1 MIMRFIFALFIA
13 IPILEM
19 VVLIQVGQQIGAL
32 WTIVLVLLTAFIG
45 INLLRYQGLSTLS
58 RATWRMQSGQIPA
71 QEMLE
76 GILLAV
82 GGALLLTPGFV
93 TDTIGFLLLV
103 PFTRQFFASR
113 LMGRFKS
120 FVSANVAGGSF
131 GAGGFSK
138 GGFNTDIN
146 SDQSIIDGE
155 FEVPKKP
162 LSEDK
167 LE

>member
-1 MIMRFIFALFIA
+1 MIMRILFALFIA

-19 VVLIQVGQQIGAL
+19 VVLIQVGHQIGAL
-32 WTIVLVLLTAFIG
+32 WTVVLVLLTAFIG

-120 FVSANVAGGSF
+120 FASANVTGGGF
-131 GAGGFSK
+131 GAGGLSK
-138 GGFNTDIN
+138 GVFNTDIN
-146 SDQSIIDGE
+146 GDQSIIDGE

-167 LE
+167 LK

>member
-1 MIMRFIFALFIA
+1 MRFLFALFIA

-93 TDTIGFLLLV
+93 TDTVGFLLLV

-120 FVSANVAGGSF
+120 FASANAAGGGF

>member
-1 MIMRFIFALFIA
+1 MIMRFLFALFIA

-93 TDTIGFLLLV
+93 TDTVGFLLLV

-120 FVSANVAGGSF
+120 FASANVTGGGF

>member
-1 MIMRFIFALFIA
+1 MIMRFLFALFIA

-58 RATWRMQSGQIPA
+58 RASWRMQSGQIPA

-103 PFTRQFFASR
+103 PFTRQFFATR

-120 FVSANVAGGSF
+120 FASANVTGGSF
-131 GAGGFSK
+131 DAGGFSK

-155 FEVPKKP
+155 FEVPQKP
-162 LSEDK
+162 SAEDK
-167 LE
+167 LK

>member
-120 FVSANVAGGSF
+120 FASANVTGGGFS
-131 GAGGFSK
+131 AGGFSK